1 MLLFIFCS
9 KYDLC
14 FSWRSIFDIQFSVNC
29 TNEINSFKLS
39 SLLRSYRFGDWES
52 NETILALL
60 ILCNG
65 FILALLNLY
74 KECFLKK
81 KLYSLHCLF
90 GMHFITG
97 YLGWIYPQL
106 QATPEFVLMNYGH
119 DMIHKIR
126 RTFDRCK
133 KIIGDNFQSK

>member
-9 KYDLC
+9 KYDWLRLC
-14 FSWRSIFDIQFSVNC
+14 FSWRSIFDIQFSANC
-29 TNEINSFKLS
+29 TNEIKSFKLS
-39 SLLRSYRFGDWES
+39 SLFRSYRFRDWES
-52 NETILALL
+52 NET
-60 ILCNG
+60 
-65 FILALLNLY
+65 ILALLNLY

-119 DMIHKIR
+119 GMIHKIR

-133 KIIGDNFQSK
+133 KIINDNFQSK